1 GGVEVEALMEVELD
15 SETGLVDVEGA
26 SEPPQEEGDHP
37 RIAVGQLHAAVGLRS
52 LARVEGHR
60 SQEQISVIERA
71 DHLPSPLVGGL
82 DLGLLA
88 ALELVRGPAAS
99 ALVAAPGPL
108 AAASRQGASSM
119 TTSRHQRLALDR
131 LHPTSSAISARVQP
145 WARRARARSCLASS
159 PR

>member
-99 ALVAAPGPL
+99 ALVAAQGPL
-108 AAASRQGASSM
+108 AAAIRQGGLVDDDVA
-119 TTSRHQRLALDR
+119 A
-131 LHPTSSAISARVQP
+131 PEAG
-145 WARRARARSCLASS
+145 ARSAAPDLLGDLGEGPAL
-159 PR
+159 